1 MSLRQNA
8 LLLAV
13 LTALIAIIGAWSG
26 DPALAGAWRWPLAL
40 LLLGLAYEGW
50 LLSRAHLTLTL
61 RVDDAV
67 VLGRTSLLRANLTH
81 SLQRT
86 LSVELA
92 PDGPAAVE
100 VAGDVQLLEVPPAG
114 MAPSAEV
121 APSAALA
128 RRAGQGSGTGL
139 AVREEPGIT
148 LLRIVPRRLGEHR
161 WPAMRIRIG
170 GPLGLAW
177 WTRRLATDFKLQV
190 VPELLRDDARR
201 LGAATVGART
211 RAAPGAGAEILQLR
225 DYRRG
230 DPQHSID
237 WKATARRGR
246 PISREFSEDQHLEI
260 VIAIDAGRGS
270 ALRAG
275 DLDRLGHYANLAAR
289 FAEHAVAADDRV
301 GLILFAD
308 RPLATVAP
316 GRGVATVM
324 RIRRLLAASQ
334 LAPAE
339 SNPLNAA
346 LHIRTLARQR
356 CLIVLLTDLD
366 DATVAGQLAS
376 AARLLLPKHLPLIA
390 GLISPAAEQL
400 AHAPARSWLDPYE
413 SLAAQEYGARLRRNV
428 QALHALGAPAVL
440 ARPDQLERAV
450 FHAYAEFRQRRR
462 V

>member
-13 LTALIAIIGAWSG
+13 LTTLIAIVGAWSG

-50 LLSRAHLTLTL
+50 VLSRAHLTLAL
-61 RVDDAV
+61 RVDEAA
-67 VLGRTSLLRANLTH
+67 VLGRVSLIHVNLTH
-81 SLQRT
+81 SLNRD

-92 PDGPAAVE
+92 PDAPAAVE
-100 VAGDVQLLEVPPAG
+100 VLGDEAPA
-114 MAPSAEV
+114 
-121 APSAALA
+121 
-128 RRAGQGSGTGL
+128 TT
-139 AVREEPGIT
+139 T
-148 LLRIVPRRLGEHR
+148 LLRITPRRLGEHR
-161 WPAMRIRIG
+161 WPVMRARIG

-201 LGAATVGART
+201 LGAATLGSRT
-211 RAAPGAGAEILQLR
+211 RATVGAGAEIQQLR
-225 DYRRG
+225 DYRDG

-246 PISREFSEDQHLEI
+246 LISREFSEDQHLEI

-270 ALRAG
+270 AQRAG
-275 DLDRLGHYANLAAR
+275 NLDRLGLYANLAAR

-301 GLILFAD
+301 GLVMFAD
-308 RPLATVAP
+308 RPLATIAP
-316 GRGVATVM
+316 GRGVATVI

-356 CLIVLLTDLD
+356 CLVVLLTDLD
-366 DATVAGQLAS
+366 DVTVAGQLAS

-390 GLISPAAEQL
+390 GLLSPEVEQL
-400 AHAPARSWLDPYE
+400 AHAPARSWLGPYE

-440 ARPDQLERAV
+440 ARPEQLERAV
-450 FHAYAEFRQRRR
+450 FHAYAEFRHRRR